1 MSKLS
6 SLPAFQLSSFLD
18 RFQKEISYC
27 TYCPKLCRFACP
39 VAEAERK
46 ETSIPQVRQEI
57 LHLVRAG
64 RLPLTPEIAEVFHH
78 CAFCLHCRTY
88 CKHLIEVPAVMEEAR
103 GQAADYRGEKARAF
117 LSRYQ
122 ADGTPFG
129 PRLPERI
136 DELIRVEQRVPEA
149 QAVYFAGCTAAKY
162 RPENITDTEKV
173 FSRLG
178 IDYVGFYAEEE
189 FCCGMPL
196 LNFGEYEAFKARAGK
211 VAKKLSRYKLILSG
225 CPACVYV
232 LKVRYEQ
239 FGIRIPGK
247 VQHITEFLSEKLES
261 DVLGPSP
268 ILGINP
274 KSEVKNEAVL
284 NTKDQTS
291 DLGLVT
297 SDVFYHDPCYLGRYL
312 GVFDPPRKILARV
325 LGRPAGELF
334 WARQDSLCCGGGG
347 AVPLMFPDTSRRIT
361 ARRLEEFGRK
371 GGRLLVTSCPFCERN
386 FQRQDPG
393 IQVKDIVNVMA
404 EKI

>member
-1 MSKLS
+1 MN
-6 SLPAFQLSSFLD
+6 LD
-18 RFQKEISYC
+18 RFKKEISYC

-64 RLPLTPEIAEVFHH
+64 RLPLTPEIAETFHH

-88 CKHLIEVPAVMEEAR
+88 CQHLIEVPAVMEEAR
-103 GQAADYRGEKARAF
+103 GQAADYRGEKARNF
-117 LSRYQ
+117 LSRYN

-129 PRLPERI
+129 PRLNERI
-136 DELIRVEQRVPEA
+136 NELIRAEKRVPEA
-149 QAVYFAGCTAAKY
+149 QAVYLAGCTATKY
-162 RPENITDTEKV
+162 RPGNITDTEKV

-247 VQHITEFLSEKLES
+247 VQHITEFLDEKLGSWEARTPGGQKTS
-261 DVLGPSP
+261 EFEAGSVPASP
-268 ILGINP
+268 RPRLPAI
-274 KSEVKNEAVL
+274 
-284 NTKDQTS
+284 
-291 DLGLVT
+291 
-297 SDVFYHDPCYLGRYL
+297 FYHDPCYLGRYL

-325 LGRPAGELF
+325 LGEPAGELF
-334 WARQDSLCCGGGG
+334 WSRQDSICCGGGG
-347 AVPLMFPDTSRRIT
+347 AVPLLFPETARKIT

-371 GGRLLVTSCPFCERN
+371 GGQLLVTSCPFCERN
-386 FQRQDPG
+386 FQRQDPN
-393 IQVKDIVNVMA
+393 IPVKDIVNIVL
-404 EKI
+404 EKL